1 MSLLLH
7 IIERTPALGFTKY
20 SNTYNQTTIILINMS
35 ATIKMQ
41 KKSLNSPDEVRTF
54 EKGKIEVANL
64 GDVSIGRSTFEPGWS
79 WESCVKPIVKTNSCE
94 APHTGYIVSGR
105 IKVVMDDGTEGEAG
119 PGDTAVIPPGHNAW
133 VVGNE
138 PCVMIDFTGA
148 KDYAKKS

>member
-1 MSLLLH
+1 MS
-7 IIERTPALGFTKY
+7 
-20 SNTYNQTTIILINMS
+20 TTTRL
-35 ATIKMQ
+35 Q

-54 EKGKIEVANL
+54 EKGKIEIGNI

-79 WESCVKPIVKTNSCE
+79 WE

-119 PGDTAVIPPGHNAW
+119 PGDIAVIPPGHNAW

-148 KDYAKKS
+148 KDYAKNR